1 MGYFLGIC
9 TAIMTF
15 LIYPLM
21 MLGVMFSTK
30 ETLLM
35 PEIKM
40 RFGAIYNGKKIDT
53 FGQRSFR
60 LLFQLRR
67 LFLLYLI
74 FIMSD

>member
-1 MGYFLGIC
+1 MTVACYLQLSHPLDTTLGEKVGYFLGVC

-53 FGQRSFR
+53 FA
-60 LLFQLRR
+60 
-67 LFLLYLI
+67 
-74 FIMSD
+74 